1 MFEKLFSIKEEGI
14 YLIINIFGIKIT
26 LKPERL
32 RAKEIQRKF
41 NNYYNT
47 NASINNSLEKG
58 LYELF
63 LREKDNMDYSVIGNI
78 PYVSIIIT
86 VYNIGKDY
94 LIKCLDSVI
103 NQTLKNIEIIIVN
116 DNSPMK
122 EDDDICKEY
131 ANKDSRIRYIF
142 NDENKGPGGSR
153 LEGLKYATG
162 YTIAFVD
169 SDDYIKLE
177 TYEIALFYMFF
188 YKVDII
194 TFGIINIKNNM
205 ISENRILNSVFY
217 NDDVIK
223 AFIDYNPY
231 IKGNLWNKLFKKTL
245 LSDDFIPINIKNGED
260 RVAVFNIFKIAKSL
274 AVINLPLYYYNLRE
288 GSITTQ
294 INKNYIYESLLSCIL
309 MIENNNN
316 IDINFNILY
325 SFYINHIYRELYEK
339 LKFKNRELFNELTIY
354 LKDLILEHLLKYSQ
368 LEFVEIYELLNSLN
382 TIQYESLI
390 WYRKEIYNT
399 LLELNKDKF
408 RTSYID
414 NNTVLVTELND
425 VHGEVIPGIVKYF
438 LDLSY
443 KVDIL
448 VTFKQLASGVLNIFR
463 NNENIRIFC
472 FDRENLIN
480 IIKNENL
487 SKYKCIFITSYYLY
501 YVSSNWPSV
510 KDYIKN
516 IDKKN
521 KNMIIMEHHLDL
533 VNEKGIKNN
542 KIVVMHNLQPNKF
555 PIYINPHYFGDV
567 KITSKNDNITKFIIV
582 GWIES
587 HRKNFDLLFN
597 GFNKLLQNGFTN
609 FKLIIVGKGN
619 ITSDIGLLY
628 QYIDVKGR
636 LNYPDMYKEIEEA
649 DFFIPL
655 LDNENPE
662 HYRYLKYGVSGSF
675 QLIYGFRKPCILH
688 TKFSETY
695 GINNN
700 NSILYDKNEYFFE
713 AIKKAVNMNND
724 EYSNMQHNL
733 GLYADDLYRKSLENL
748 KYIIENNN

>member
-205 ISENRILNSVFY
+205 ISENIILNSVFY

-231 IKGNLWNKLFKKTL
+231 IKGNLWNKLFKNTL

-448 VTFKQLASGVLNIFR
+448 VTFKQLASGVLNIFK
-463 NNENIRIFC
+463 NNENVRIFC
-472 FDRENLIN
+472 FYRESLIN

-487 SKYKCIFITSYYLY
+487 SSYKCIFITSYYLY

-533 VNEKGIKNN
+533 VNEKYIKNN
-542 KIVVMHNLQPNKF
+542 QIVVMHNLDKNKF